1 MINNSADADLPAHD
15 ARRDDARTDPS
26 LTPINAV
33 ISWVGWHTAELAGVL
48 VPVAL
53 AATVSPWFAVPAA
66 LVAAGWIA
74 HEIRVSGQQQLLRAA
89 VERHALSAGPTEET
103 ESTKRMEESA

>member
-1 MINNSADADLPAHD
+1 MSAHD
-15 ARRDDARTDPS
+15 TGHDESGIDPS
-26 LTPINAV
+26 PTPTNAA

-66 LVAAGWIA
+66 LVAACWTA
-74 HEIRVSGQQQLLRAA
+74 HEIRVSGQQQQLRAA
-89 VERHALSAGPTEET
+89 VERHTLSAGPTEET